1 MSRYIVKQA
10 CKLPKYV
17 LKESTPLPSGGEG
30 GGGQNS
36 ILNEAFETIRTR
48 VLTCQNGQLRPLFS

>member
-17 LKESTPLPSGGEG
+17 LKESTPLPSGGRG
-30 GGGQNS
+30 GKNS
-36 ILNEAFETIRTR
+36 ILNEVFETIRTR
-48 VLTCQNGQLRPLFS
+48 VRTCQNGQLRPLFS